1 MKAKRNEDARAH
13 SHVRTGSIKSLRSM
27 CFIIAICS
35 IWFAIMTVRILYSDD
50 KGFGEDFQLSLSELL
65 IGRSDIPVTYDK
77 LATLSFIAA

>member
-1 MKAKRNEDARAH
+1 MLLMPM
-13 SHVRTGSIKSLRSM
+13 TGSIKSLRSM

-35 IWFAIMTVRILYSDD
+35 IWFVIMTVRILYSDD
-50 KGFGEDFQLSLSELL
+50 KGFGETLQLSVSEVL